1 MRLYTG
7 LRIVIVILLLSW
19 FSPELNAQNYRDQRR
34 LIRLRPGKVMLFGKI
49 SDYTGQKLSAATITI
64 YNPRNS
70 AIIESI
76 PVDDLGEYLFTVDK
90 GSYIGLLVEKESYFP
105 YYQELSIP
113 ADAQKEIENNLHLP
127 DGIRKEFSLI
137 YAPDARMPAN
147 TDLLEELISLLI
159 SQTGLSLWIPG
170 QENQSGKSRLEFLDS
185 LFQSRGIE
193 KYRLIS
199 GSIPGNTDQIVQLN
213 FITDKDA
220 HEPSADVFGDLTQA
234 KDEDMRWTL
243 QFTASRQKLSDRS
256 LKGLKDTRVFI
267 GSDGYYRYTYG
278 SFATRKEANQAIS
291 YLQSKGFSQ
300 AFPKKIGQL
309 KKL

>member
-1 MRLYTG
+1 MRLITG
-7 LRIVIVILLLSW
+7 LRFFIVIMLLSW
-19 FSPELNAQNYRDQRR
+19 LSPELYAQNYRDQRR
-34 LIRLRPGKVMLFGKI
+34 LIRLRPGKVMLFGKVQ
-49 SDYTGQKLSAATITI
+49 DYTGQKLSAATISI
-64 YNPRNS
+64 YNPRNF
-70 AIIESI
+70 AIIENI
-76 PVDDLGEYLFTVDK
+76 PLDDLGEYLFTVEK
-90 GSYIGLLVEKESYFP
+90 GSHLGLLVEKESYFP
-105 YYQELSIP
+105 YYQEIDIP
-113 ADAQKEIENNLHLP
+113 VDAQKEVENNLYLP
-127 DGIRKEFSLI
+127 DGIRKEFSLV
-137 YAPDARMPAN
+137 YSPDAKMPAN

-159 SQTGLSLWIPG
+159 SQTGLSLWIPS
-170 QENQSGKSRLEFLDS
+170 QENQSGKSRLDFLDS

-199 GSIPGNTDQIVQLN
+199 GSVPGNTDQIVQLN

-220 HEPSADVFGDLTQA
+220 QEPPAHVFADLTKA

-243 QFTASRQKLSDRS
+243 QFSASRQKLSGRK
-256 LKGLKDTRVFI
+256 LKGLKNTRVFV